1 MTIVR
6 RQEVM
11 TAPTVPSQS
20 GRREE
25 AARKTRRMGGR
36 WTSSLIRNLG
46 MEMIVKQSSSRR
58 FWPISLYL
66 SLTFGSACS
75 KLSGHRVFQ
84 LQRLAEPGGSART

>member
-6 RQEVM
+6 RQEAR

-36 WTSSLIRNLG
+36 WTSSLIRNLD
-46 MEMIVKQSSSRR
+46 MEMILKQSPSRR
-58 FWPISLYL
+58 LRLL
-66 SLTFGSACS
+66 SFFTFGSAFS
-75 KLSGHRVFQ
+75 QLSGHRVFQ
-84 LQRLAEPGGSART
+84 L